1 MFRLP
6 FILLMLSFRFHQV
19 IELEL
24 HVVYTT
30 FMING
35 ALLAKHVFFVWFYVN
50 LKLYVIDMYCQ
61 FCISIS
67 Q

>member
-35 ALLAKHVFFVWFYVN
+35 ALLAKHVFLSGF
-50 LKLYVIDMYCQ
+50 M
-61 FCISIS
+61 
-67 Q
+67 